1 MARAKGRFCTEENFE
16 ISPGLFTHKFTVAQV
31 KANPDYGCCQKFVC
45 GLACPEEFDSAGVA
59 LNFGVPVTVMAVFFI
74 IFGLVAGLMTA
85 FLVCKRSLPFW
96 IATIALLAQGLDSNA
111 TLGAVTLGYKFGWWD
126 GAVLPIG
133 LGISLIIN
141 GLTLA
146 GPINRMHVLSVPEM

>member
-1 MARAKGRFCTEENFE
+1 M
-16 ISPGLFTHKFTVAQV
+16 P
-31 KANPDYGCCQKFVC
+31 
-45 GLACPEEFDSAGVA
+45 
-59 LNFGVPVTVMAVFFI
+59 
-74 IFGLVAGLMTA
+74 FGLCSGRRSPSQQPARRPASPTRARPPAPANGAQA
-85 FLVCKRSLPFW
+85 FLVCRRSLPFW

-111 TLGAVTLGYKFGWWD
+111 TLGAVTSAYKYGWWD

-133 LGISLIIN
+133 LGLSLIIN

>member
-1 MARAKGRFCTEENFE
+1 MGRG
-16 ISPGLFTHKFTVAQV
+16 S
-31 KANPDYGCCQKFVC
+31 
-45 GLACPEEFDSAGVA
+45 
-59 LNFGVPVTVMAVFFI
+59 
-74 IFGLVAGLMTA
+74 LVAPFRALAFLAYLAPPHCPSRPPQA
-85 FLVCKRSLPFW
+85 FLVCKRSLPLW
-96 IATIALLAQGLDSNA
+96 IAAIALLAQGLDSNA

-133 LGISLIIN
+133 LGISLIVN